1 VPTPEQIYE
10 QTLVVRCQLG
20 DEGAFRELFD
30 LYAARLQLF
39 VRKMISSDQS
49 EDLLQDIWIAI
60 FKGLPRLNEASKFR
74 PWAFRI
80 ARDRVFREFR
90 KKRVEVEPIEDDRLA
105 HTASEENPLDR
116 VDLEELQDR
125 LQTLSPPHREVLM
138 LYYLEELSYEEIAR
152 VTSTSLG
159 TVRSRIHYAKNILR
173 KNWYEKRSI

>member
-10 QTLVVRCQLG
+10 QTVVVRSQLG
-20 DEGAFRELFD
+20 DQSAFQELFE
-30 LYAARLQLF
+30 LYAGRLQLF

-60 FKGLPRLNEASKFR
+60 FKGLPRLNEAAKFR

-90 KKRVEVEPIEDDRLA
+90 KRRIQVEPIEDNQLR
-105 HTASEENPLDR
+105 HPVPEETPLDPII
-116 VDLEELQDR
+116 LEELHQC
-125 LQTLSPPHREVLM
+125 LQTLSPPHREVLI

-152 VTSTSLG
+152 ITSTSLG
-159 TVRSRIHYAKNILR
+159 TVRSRIHYAKNTLR
-173 KNWYEKRSI
+173 KNWYEKRST